1 MKGLFKRIADLGYVV
16 EVSDAAK
23 EFLTEK
29 GFDPQYG
36 ARPLKRAIQ
45 KYLEDELAEV
55 IIKGT
60 VPEGG
65 TLKVDC
71 DKENDKLSVVG

>member
-1 MKGLFKRIADLGYVV
+1 
-16 EVSDAAK
+16 
-23 EFLTEK
+23 
-29 GFDPQYG
+29 
-36 ARPLKRAIQ
+36 
-45 KYLEDELAEV
+45 LAEV